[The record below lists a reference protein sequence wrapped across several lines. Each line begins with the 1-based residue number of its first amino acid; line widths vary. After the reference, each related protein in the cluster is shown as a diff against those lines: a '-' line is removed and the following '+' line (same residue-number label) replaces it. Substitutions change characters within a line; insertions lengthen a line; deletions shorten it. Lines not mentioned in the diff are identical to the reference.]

1 LSRICVS
8 SAKELGLSTE
18 FDEVEEDLGSGSES
32 DEGCEGDRIPML
44 PRIASFSSVSSEE
57 FSIPVESVY
66 RVDRSILYSS
76 KLVMERRKLELKEC
90 NPEEVTQM
98 ILYKK
103 KFPNNGSNRT
113 PAAIVL
119 YECLTQ
125 ICDTYKLT
133 IEINFRAQT
142 KYNSEDK
149 SHEKKLLELQGRLTE
164 QWTKIGFQGKDPA
177 TDFRGMG
184 MLGLDDLVYYAKNY
198 RESSHY
204 ALESSYH
211 TVSWYSFAI
220 VGLNITS
227 FALQTLRTRQLQY
240 FLFKYGIEKNV
251 YHEFYC
257 YLFHSFNEYWTTYDQ
272 SVITTMDFEWMFAQ
286 FKINIR
292 KELME
297 RRITVLDETKNIFT
311 QSKKIK

>member
-1 LSRICVS
+1 VIRIYNNTTELSRICVS

-57 FSIPVESVY
+57 FSIPKQLY
-66 RVDRSILYSS
+66 DLIDRSILYSS

-177 TDFRGMG
+177 TDFRGM
-184 MLGLDDLVYYAKNY
+184 
-198 RESSHY
+198 
-204 ALESSYH
+204 
-211 TVSWYSFAI
+211 
-220 VGLNITS
+220 
-227 FALQTLRTRQLQY
+227 
-240 FLFKYGIEKNV
+240 
-251 YHEFYC
+251 
-257 YLFHSFNEYWTTYDQ
+257 
-272 SVITTMDFEWMFAQ
+272 
-286 FKINIR
+286 
-292 KELME
+292 
-297 RRITVLDETKNIFT
+297 
-311 QSKKIK
+311 